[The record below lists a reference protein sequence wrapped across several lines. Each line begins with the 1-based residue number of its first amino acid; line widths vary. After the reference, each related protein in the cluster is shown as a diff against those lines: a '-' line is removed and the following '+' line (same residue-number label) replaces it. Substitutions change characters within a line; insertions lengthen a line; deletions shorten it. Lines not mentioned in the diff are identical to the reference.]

1 MQIRRLKR
9 CQFYLGLGRRP
20 EEEMATHFSVLAWK
34 TPWAKEP
41 GGLQSMGL
49 QKSPTRLSEH
59 DHGWFK
65 TTEICSFK
73 KVQKLQV
80 WNQGAVKVLI
90 SLKSLREDPYFF
102 LSSAVCWL
110 FSSFLGFWMFQS
122 NLHLTWPLLSVFL
135 CTNFLFLWRVS
146 CWIQTYSTTL

>member
-1 MQIRRLKR
+1 
-9 CQFYLGLGRRP
+9 
-20 EEEMATHFSVLAWK
+20 MATHFSVLAWK

-80 WNQGAVKVLI
+80 
-90 SLKSLREDPYFF
+90 
-102 LSSAVCWL
+102 
-110 FSSFLGFWMFQS
+110 
-122 NLHLTWPLLSVFL
+122 
-135 CTNFLFLWRVS
+135 
-146 CWIQTYSTTL
+146 